1 MCAMCF
7 DTTAANTGRFS
18 GACILLEAILD
29 RSLLWIACRHHM
41 LEVVLSQVFK
51 SIFGDSVGP
60 NVELFQQL
68 KNQWQS
74 VDFTQSTYHL
84 NQSTTACLQ
93 EDVKHAYQSVVK
105 IKSDPSYLSRDNYE
119 ELLNLATYYIDEK
132 SFSNFS
138 FRCPGAQHRAR
149 WMSSCIYSLKT
160 LLLQE
165 QLQVEETDLEKL
177 QSFGD
182 FVAIS
187 YSSFWFLSP
196 LASEA
201 AYNDLM
207 FYKTMLKYQSSS
219 TLGNIA
225 HNAAKALSRH
235 LWYLTEE
242 LIPFALCSKQL
253 ASEEK
258 EVLARRM
265 FQLYRENQQTVLAP
279 QKPVLPH
286 ITETTRISDLAGRRS
301 VLLFQR
307 FRFTIDDVQFLRQA
321 QSQWCKSDSYQRL
334 ERLVFNIKVTNDT
347 AERGIKI
354 LED

>member
-1 MCAMCF
+1 M
-7 DTTAANTGRFS
+7 
-18 GACILLEAILD
+18 
-29 RSLLWIACRHHM
+29 
-41 LEVVLSQVFK
+41 
-51 SIFGDSVGP
+51 
-60 NVELFQQL
+60 
-68 KNQWQS
+68 KN
-74 VDFTQSTYHL
+74 H
-84 NQSTTACLQ
+84 
-93 EDVKHAYQSVVK
+93 
-105 IKSDPSYLSRDNYE
+105 P
-119 ELLNLATYYIDEK
+119 YIDEK

-138 FRCPGAQHRAR
+138 FRRPGAQHRAR
-149 WMSSCIYSLKT
+149 WMPSCIYSLKM
-160 LLLQE
+160 LLLQG
-165 QLQVEETDLEKL
+165 QLQVEETNLEKL

-182 FVAIS
+182 FVAIF
-187 YSSFWFLSP
+187 YSSFWFQSP

-201 AYNDLM
+201 AYNDFM

-219 TLGNIA
+219 KLGNIA
-225 HNAAKALSRH
+225 HNAAKAPSRH

-253 ASEEK
+253 ACEEK
-258 EVLARRM
+258 KVLGRRM
-265 FQLYRENQQTVLAP
+265 FQLYGENQHTVLAP

-307 FRFTIDDVQFLRQA
+307 FRFTIDDVQFLRRA

-354 LED
+354 LEDYKDVQTTDNKQRNMILHCVESIRQKYPDFRKKTLSC